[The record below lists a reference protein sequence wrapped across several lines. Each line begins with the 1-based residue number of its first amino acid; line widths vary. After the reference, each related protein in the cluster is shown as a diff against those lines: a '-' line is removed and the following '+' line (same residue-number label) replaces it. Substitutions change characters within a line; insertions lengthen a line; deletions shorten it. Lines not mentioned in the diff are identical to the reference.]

1 MPSAMRKSTDAR
13 KPRAIQSKTV
23 KVDGRGTITVPQGS
37 LWMVRLVRRPGRSD
51 EWEQGGGSTSVLTP
65 RKAFLSKLSALLP
78 LRAVPPEE
86 PAFHTGCLRLTWL
99 TSGSTHSIRK
109 AIVGFHLGDFPYFYS
124 QAKLSIE
131 IELISRHRI
140 DVEGLL
146 ASDRSLCPPCVG
158 RVAPTLFCRIT
169 RAFAEAP

>member
-1 MPSAMRKSTDAR
+1 MSGSREAGGWQYI
-13 KPRAIQSKTV
+13 RAH
-23 KVDGRGTITVPQGS
+23 
-37 LWMVRLVRRPGRSD
+37 
-51 EWEQGGGSTSVLTP
+51 P

-131 IELISRHRI
+131 IELINP
-140 DVEGLL
+140 
-146 ASDRSLCPPCVG
+146 ASH
-158 RVAPTLFCRIT
+158 
-169 RAFAEAP
+169 